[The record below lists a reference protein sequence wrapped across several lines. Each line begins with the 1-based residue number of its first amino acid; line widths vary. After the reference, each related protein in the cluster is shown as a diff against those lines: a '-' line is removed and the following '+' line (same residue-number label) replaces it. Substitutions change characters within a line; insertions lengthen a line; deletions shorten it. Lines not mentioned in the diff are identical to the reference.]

1 MSKTIYFCAGWFT
14 DKQNQAYQAA
24 MTAIKQ
30 NPTIDVE
37 NSYVPLQHQYKNIR
51 VDEHPEYLHDKEWAT
66 ATFKGDC
73 LGVTTTD
80 VTLAVYIPDEEWGK
94 PINLMSWGFADNA
107 IKMSELASFN
117 FNQPSFNFYEGAV
130 Y

>member
-1 MSKTIYFCAGWFT
+1 MSKPSGAI
-14 DKQNQAYQAA
+14 D
-24 MTAIKQ
+24 MTQ
-30 NPTIDVE
+30 
-37 NSYVPLQHQYKNIR
+37 
-51 VDEHPEYLHDKEWAT
+51 
-66 ATFKGDC
+66 
-73 LGVTTTD
+73 
-80 VTLAVYIPDEEWGK
+80 GK